1 MVEIE
6 GLVGLDI
13 GVEDRLVVLGD
24 SFRSAGFIGVL
35 FVVVAEEEALLDIA
49 LEVVF
54 AAGGLE
60 FISVCVGIDAFG
72 MDELGIDIVE
82 GNLGT

>member
-24 SFRSAGFIGVL
+24 SFRSADFIGVL